1 MSFARSVRA
10 AARLLLLVST
20 ISGALATVAGAQ
32 VTQAEYAARR
42 AAFAKSLTADGV
54 ILVLG
59 NREPKENFQNF
70 WQSEHFNYLTGFLE
84 PAAAMVMVKKG
95 DTVEQFLFVEPR
107 DPAQEVWTGARLG
120 VEGVKPKTGM
130 SGRTA
135 STLRATLD
143 SLLAQGGNLFT
154 VGDLSR
160 GGGADVPGSTAIRT
174 ADDQFV
180 DQLKLA
186 HRNVTVS
193 DAGNQ
198 VNRLR
203 GAKSAAELALIRT
216 AAQVSAKAHVQAMHA
231 IAPDL
236 AEFEIQALAE
246 YTFRRNGADG
256 PSYGSIV
263 GSGPNST
270 TLHYNKDDRFMKA
283 GEMVNMDMAAYYGG
297 YSADITRTVPVNGT
311 FTPAQKDIYQ
321 IVLDAQ
327 MAAERQVKPGTHF
340 ATLNDSAT
348 AVLRNGLTKVGLMES
363 PNATYD
369 CGNGRSCTQLS
380 LYYMHGL
387 GHPIGLDVHDVDVG
401 FASTAPL
408 AVGSAF
414 TIEPGIYVRE
424 NLLAIIPDTPKN
436 TELRVKVAAGLKK
449 YANIGVRVEDD
460 YIVTATGF
468 ERPTSEAPRTIADI
482 EKEMAKKGPIPARDA
497 ATVEAY
503 KKIRP

>member
-1 MSFARSVRA
+1 MTLVRSFRS
-10 AARLLLLVST
+10 LLC
-20 ISGALATVAGAQ
+20 ALALQSLVGAVAGAQ

-42 AAFAKSLTADGV
+42 DALAKSLSGDGV

-70 WQSEHFNYLTGFLE
+70 WQSEPFNYLTGFLE
-84 PAAAMVMVKKG
+84 PDAALVMVKKG
-95 DTVEQFLFVEPR
+95 GTIEQMLFVEPR

-130 SGRTA
+130 TGRVATA
-135 STLRATLD
+135 LRATLD
-143 SLLAQGGNLFT
+143 SLLTQGGTLHA

-160 GGGADVPGSTAIRT
+160 GGGADVPGGTTIRT
-174 ADDQFV
+174 ADDQFI
-180 DQLKLA
+180 DQLKLT
-186 HRNVTVS
+186 HRNITVS
-193 DAGNQ
+193 DAGSV

-203 GAKSAAELALIRT
+203 GVKSPAELALIRT
-216 AAQVSAKAHVQAMHA
+216 AAQISAKAHVQAMHA
-231 IAPDL
+231 IAPEL

-297 YSADITRTVPVNGT
+297 YSADLTRTVPVTGI

-327 MAAERQVKPGTHF
+327 LAAERQVKPGTRF

-348 AVLRNGLTKVGLMES
+348 AVLRHGLTTIGLIES
-363 PNATYD
+363 PTATYD
-369 CGNGRSCTQLS
+369 CGNGRSCPQLS

-401 FASTAPL
+401 FSSGAPL

-424 NLLAIIPDTPKN
+424 NLLAIIPDTPRN
-436 TELRVKVAAGLKK
+436 AALRSKVAAGLKK

-468 ERPTSEAPRTIADI
+468 ERPTSEAPRTIAEI
-482 EKEMAKKGPIPARDA
+482 EKEMARKGPIPARDA